1 MRERA
6 TDGWLCMTAGFI
18 AAALCS
24 ERKKFFEFG
33 YRRGYRDAKYGITP
47 EFPAESDK
55 SDKPD
60 ESENY

>member
-1 MRERA
+1 MVRIFLLVAFE
-6 TDGWLCMTAGFI
+6 AGFI

-47 EFPAESDK
+47 EFPDK
-55 SDKPD
+55 SDESD

>member
-1 MRERA
+1 MISI
-6 TDGWLCMTAGFI
+6 GWFAFFLLVAFEAGFI

-24 ERKKFFEFG
+24 ERKKFLEFG

-55 SDKPD
+55 SD

>member
-1 MRERA
+1 MISI
-6 TDGWLCMTAGFI
+6 GWFAFFLLVAFEAGFI

-55 SDKPD
+55 SD